1 MVKLRTVLTSCEHH
15 VRFNV
20 EERSRGKGIYRLL
33 TTYIIHLCSLFIY
46 LFIYLFAK
54 WICNNY
60 WKMRSRKNYSKMQT
74 NELTIKNEFQTF
86 ILELDNL

>member
-54 WICNNY
+54 
-60 WKMRSRKNYSKMQT
+60 
-74 NELTIKNEFQTF
+74 
-86 ILELDNL
+86 